1 MQSFPKGGIV
11 MKKIIWV
18 FLTIGLIVSVSSYAN
33 AQGFTKQSLQGNYGW
48 YAIYGDNEG
57 TAVGVMNSDGNGNMT
72 ATLTSNLP
80 GLIMQANR
88 NILKATAVGT
98 YTIES
103 SGMVSAVWS
112 ITFIDYGIVYD
123 ETGDCVIMQA
133 DGTKTA
139 TEMFCSAEEPLTMLR
154 GFRRGGAITMTFKR
168 LPD

>member
-1 MQSFPKGGIV
+1 
-11 MKKIIWV
+11 MKKIILV

-33 AQGFTKQSLQGNYGW
+33 AQGFTNQNLNGKYGW
-48 YAIYGDNEG
+48 YGIYGDNEG
-57 TAVGVMNSDGNGNMT
+57 TAVGVMTSDGSGNFL
-72 ATLTSNLP
+72 ATFTSNLP

-98 YTIES
+98 YTVES
-103 SGMVSAVWS
+103 NGMVSSGWT
-112 ITFIDYGIVYD
+112 ITFADIGMVIE

-133 DGTKTA
+133 DGTKTI

-154 GFRRGGAITMTFKR
+154 GFRRGGTITMTIKR

>member
-1 MQSFPKGGIV
+1 
-11 MKKIIWV
+11 MKKIILV

-33 AQGFTKQSLQGNYGW
+33 AQGFTKQNIQGNYGW

-57 TAVGVMNSDGNGNMT
+57 TAVGVMTSDGNGNMS

-80 GLIMQANR
+80 GLIIQARR
-88 NILKATAVGT
+88 NILKATAAGT
-98 YTIES
+98 YAVES
-103 SGMVSAVWS
+103 NGMVSVEFT
-112 ITFIDYGIVYD
+112 ITFVDVGMNYNEIA
-123 ETGDCVIMQA
+123 DCVIMQA

-139 TEMFCSAEEPLTMLR
+139 TEMFCSSEEPLTMLR